1 MVYARLG
8 YWVKVLDCWPAQKKL
23 AQPGKTDLAEVVRI
37 LTEDIETALR

>member
-8 YWVKVLDCWPAQKKL
+8 YWVKILDRWPAQKEL